1 MQERWNKSH
10 IIVNSD
16 IEATLSEVSN
26 ALRDFRVVIHKS
38 DDFLIENAKAVVK
51 EAYIAEENVKY
62 IVLAALSFNTVSQN
76 SLLKVL
82 EEPPKNIKFIIIV
95 PTRSILLPTIRSRLP
110 LILNQEK
117 QTHQSVDLNFKNL
130 TLSELFD
137 FAKENERK
145 SKHDAKTLIEAIF
158 IEASRSVTM
167 REEHLKSFDD
177 AYRLVDLNSRFQSV
191 IVMLLLPF
199 IQTKKKFE
207 N

>member
-1 MQERWNKSH
+1 LQERWNKSH

-16 IEATLSEVSN
+16 IEATLAKVSN
-26 ALRDFRVVIHKS
+26 ALKDFRVVIHRV

-51 EAYIAEENVKY
+51 EAYIAEEHEKY
-62 IVLAALSFNTVSQN
+62 IVLAALSFNTISQN

-110 LILNQEK
+110 LMLHKEK
-117 QTHQSVDLNFKNL
+117 QTHQSINLNFDNL
-130 TLSELFD
+130 TLTELFD

-145 SKHDAKTLIEAIF
+145 NKHEAKTIIEAIF
-158 IEASRSVTM
+158 IEACNKVSMS
-167 REEHLKSFDD
+167 EEHLKSFDD
-177 AYRLVDLNSRFQSV
+177 AYKLIDLNSRFQSV
-191 IVMLLLPF
+191 LVMLLLPF
-199 IQTKKKFE
+199 IKTKKKFE

>member
-130 TLSELFD
+130 TLAELFD

-158 IEASRSVTM
+158 IEASLSVTM

>member
-1 MQERWNKSH
+1 LQERWNKSH

>member
-1 MQERWNKSH
+1 LQERWNKSH

-130 TLSELFD
+130 TLAELFD

-158 IEASRSVTM
+158 IEASLSVTM